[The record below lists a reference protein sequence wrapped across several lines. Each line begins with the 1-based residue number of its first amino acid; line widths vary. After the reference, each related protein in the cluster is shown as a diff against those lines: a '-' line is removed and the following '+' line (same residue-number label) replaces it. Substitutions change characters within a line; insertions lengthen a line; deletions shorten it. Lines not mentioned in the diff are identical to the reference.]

1 MSYRV
6 LGYLSSHTWRGVLVS
21 TFLLSLGY
29 KNEIKNEIKNLFSK
43 CKNVKN

>member
-1 MSYRV
+1 MVKFSYPV
-6 LGYLSSHTWRGVLVS
+6 WRGILVS

-29 KNEIKNEIKNLFSK
+29 KNEIKNLFSK